1 MIKREGKLRIQSKVL
16 RVAVGVAS
24 RGGGGRKAAAL
35 LGPSRPLS
43 CTGGA
48 TAKFASPTEQQ
59 WRRRRG
65 GGRVVVPRGMSQGPP
80 GLVSHKAR

>member
-1 MIKREGKLRIQSKVL
+1 MIKREGKLRIHSKVL
-16 RVAVGVAS
+16 RVAGGVAS

-43 CTGGA
+43 HAGGA
-48 TAKFASPTEQQ
+48 TAKFASPTEQ
-59 WRRRRG
+59 RRQRG
-65 GGRVVVPRGMSQGPP
+65 GGGVEVPRGMSQGPP